1 MAKLICQAKVDG
13 VHSGP
18 NANKAEFAMGFQLKN
33 TDPCRNAK
41 AQNSIKSNHLC
52 RDPEIIK
59 TNAICGLISESIF
72 KFPLQKNE

>member
-18 NANKAEFAMGFQLKN
+18 NANRAEFAIGFQLKN
-33 TDPCRNAK
+33 TELCRKAK

-52 RDPEIIK
+52 IDPERK
-59 TNAICGLISESIF
+59 
-72 KFPLQKNE
+72 KNEVCKYLVCKAG

>member
-18 NANKAEFAMGFQLKN
+18 NANRAEFAMGFQLKN

-52 RDPEIIK
+52 IDPEIIK
-59 TNAICGLISESIF
+59 TNAICG
-72 KFPLQKNE
+72 K